1 MSLEH
6 DPRDPRDPREQR
18 DVSDRGS
25 DRDACKAMGL
35 LLGAH
40 LDGQLD
46 PVKTLE
52 VEGHIASCEVCRE
65 RLALDRAVRGS
76 LKKAVKTTTPDDVR
90 ARMLAAMTGETARQS
105 SREDSDAQE
114 DREAEESALDASA
127 GRASSPGSA
136 RRRPSMF
143 VPRLRHW
150 RTMLPLASAAALVLA
165 WGAAGKQPVVQGMP
179 ETMVPAGLSD
189 DLLRG
194 FVAQHKHP
202 LPPEQQDPKQ
212 VRQFER
218 YVGVPVHVPQFAQKG
233 GQNARFVGGR
243 LLPVQGGESAAMLQ
257 YEVQGQNGGGVQRV
271 TVFVYDPR
279 KIQIASAQLS
289 PRPVGTAE
297 VRMGRADGYSV
308 AVTQHAG
315 VGYMIT
321 SDMDPESS
329 AKLVAVVD
337 RDQQ

>member
-1 MSLEH
+1 MSFDVEGREEREGSK
-6 DPRDPRDPREQR
+6 RD
-18 DVSDRGS
+18 DR

-52 VEGHIASCEVCRE
+52 VEGHISSCEICRE
-65 RLALDRAVRGS
+65 RLALDRALRGS
-76 LKKAVKTTTPDDVR
+76 LKKAVKTTAPSDVR
-90 ARMLAAMTGETARQS
+90 ARMLAALAGESARETARDEVVAVAPS
-105 SREDSDAQE
+105 
-114 DREAEESALDASA
+114 AEYDESALDASA
-127 GRASSPGSA
+127 GRASLSPQ
-136 RRRPSMF
+136 RRRPSM
-143 VPRLRHW
+143 LRHW
-150 RTMLPLASAAALVLA
+150 RTMLPLASAAALVMA
-165 WGAAGKQPVVQGMP
+165 WGAAGKQPVVHGMP
-179 ETMVPAGLSD
+179 DTMVPAGLSD

-218 YVGVPVHVPQFAQKG
+218 YVGVPVHVPQFQQQG

-279 KIQIASAQLS
+279 KIQITSAQLS
-289 PRPVGTAE
+289 PHPVGTTE
-297 VRMGRADGYSV
+297 VRMGRTDGYSV

-315 VGYMIT
+315 VGYTIA

-329 AKLVAVVD
+329 ASLVAVVD